1 MSGYGTLLGP
11 GALGNQG
18 LCLALRRPRANPAPE
33 EGEGLMLAIHPN
45 ARTTPAVRA
54 EIARSS
60 ERSGV
65 LAERYGVSTETVRKW
80 RKRGPEDCRDHS
92 SRPRRL
98 PWKASEEERAV
109 VCALRRA
116 TGFALDDLTFV
127 VAHFLPHL
135 DRDNV
140 YRILKAAGL
149 SRRPA
154 PAAPERTAAKFKEY
168 ELGFV
173 HLDVKHLPKLPT
185 QDGELRKR
193 FLFVAI
199 DRRSRSVHLAVKDE
213 ETEASAKAFL
223 WEALAAFPFR
233 VTRVLTDRGSCFTAE
248 GFEKACR
255 ELGVEHRKARP
266 YTPRTNGMAE
276 RFNGRVR
283 REVLGITV
291 AGHRDLARL
300 LVGFNAAY
308 NARRQRVLGG
318 RSPEEV
324 VREGLARDRSLANPG
339 YRPPLDPCVLPKALL
354 VIERAKDVSQPD
366 RKHYS
371 GTSRFAERSDGGLGE

>member
-1 MSGYGTLLGP
+1 
-11 GALGNQG
+11 
-18 LCLALRRPRANPAPE
+18 
-33 EGEGLMLAIHPN
+33 MLAIHPN

-54 EIARSS
+54 EIARSG
-60 ERSGV
+60 EPTGV
-65 LAERYGVSTETVRKW
+65 LAERYGISTETVRKW
-80 RKRGPEDCRDHS
+80 RKRGAADCRDRS
-92 SRPRRL
+92 SRPRKL

-109 VCALRRA
+109 VCELRRA
-116 TGFALDDLTFV
+116 TGFPLDELTFV

-140 YRILKAAGL
+140 YRILRAEGL

-154 PAAPERTAAKFKEY
+154 PATPERAAAKFKEY

-173 HLDVKHLPKLPT
+173 HMDVKHLPKLRT
-185 QDGELRKR
+185 SDGELRKR

-199 DRRSRSVHLAVKDE
+199 DRRSRSVHLAVKDD

-223 WEALAAFPFR
+223 EEALAAFPFR
-233 VTRVLTDRGSCFTAE
+233 VTHVLTDRGSCFTAE

-255 ELGVEHRKARP
+255 KLGVEHRKTRP

-276 RFNGRVR
+276 RFNGRVQ

-291 AGHRDLARL
+291 ASHRDLERL
-300 LVGFNAAY
+300 LVGFNSAY

-318 RSPEEV
+318 RSPDEV
-324 VREGLARDRSLANPG
+324 VREGLGRDRGLANPA
-339 YRPPLDPCVLPKALL
+339 YRPPPDPCILPKAML
-354 VIERAKDVSQPD
+354 VIGRAKDVSQPD
-366 RKHYS
+366 S
-371 GTSRFAERSDGGLGE
+371 